1 MNIFDEPEKIKEH
14 QNRFEGG
21 KALVVLGGVSGKGW
35 ARLRDEIKP
44 DVIISTSGA
53 TSIPAEYWIEGE
65 NMNRA
70 FHYAMRGNQYYKRF
84 MHVFEDENPA
94 KWRLINFQNWVAKGQ
109 SVAEYYKLD
118 QENTIKINRIG
129 IDDTQNFDLREYGEG
144 LLYGWKFRKRKE
156 LGCRTDWRVGTVG
169 THAVHLAG
177 ILGCAEVFTIG
188 FDLCFK
194 NGIDG
199 KQHWYDHPEYKPDA
213 FRTHKVFTTYD
224 GLETQWDWIETAE
237 FIASLEDEFR
247 EAGLKWID
255 HSEGLLKKMGIWC
268 AV

>member
-35 ARLRDEIKP
+35 ARLRNEIGP

-70 FHYAMRGNQYYKRF
+70 YYYAMKGNQYYKRF

-177 ILGCAEVFTIG
+177 ILGCSEVHTIG
-188 FDLCFK
+188 FDLCFQ

-237 FIASLEDEFR
+237 FIASLEDSFK
-247 EAGLKWID
+247 EAGLRWFD

-268 AV
+268 AA